1 MESNNI
7 FVNSI
12 SVVEDSLSVFY
23 EKHDENGLFTEKAV
37 FYSFKNGLEQI
48 DNTIITDDNSYMLSH
63 EINGVMDDLEQIG
76 VI

>member
-1 MESNNI
+1 MDSKNI

-12 SVVEDSLSVFY
+12 SVVEDELTVLY
-23 EKHDENGLFTEKAV
+23 EKHDGNGLFEEKAV

-48 DNTIITDDNSYMLSH
+48 DNTIISEDNEYMLSH